1 MYPQS
6 SFKEAHFFWELSV
19 SENYAGISEWTESY
33 RGREGEK
40 ETPNVRGELMLSV
53 PGKEGTDAPDGM
65 LGIEEMLAVLRRKLS
80 AVMLGRA
87 RRREILDLQIYIC
100 EHFDEK
106 LTRSSLAAMVFLS
119 ENHLSR
125 IFRRET
131 GMSIPEF
138 VRKVRLQQA
147 MYMLRDSDK
156 TIQEIASQTGFLNHL
171 FQRNFQEGIRKSTV
185 IFQKLKNPYPRN
197 VCFQKYCLYR
207 FSGTGFFFG
216 RRSDIIGGKGAGR
229 WMHFMKNS
237 EI

>member
-1 MYPQS
+1 MRVNKMYPQS

-65 LGIEEMLAVLRRKLS
+65 LGIEEMLTVLRRKLS

-156 TIQEIASQTGFLNHL
+156 TIQEIASQTGFLNKVY
-171 FQRNFQEGIRKSTV
+171 FREIFKKEYGKAPSSFRN
-185 IFQKLKNPYPRN
+185 
-197 VCFQKYCLYR
+197 
-207 FSGTGFFFG
+207 
-216 RRSDIIGGKGAGR
+216 
-229 WMHFMKNS
+229 
-237 EI
+237 

>member
-19 SENYAGISEWTESY
+19 SESYVGISEWTESY

-40 ETPNVRGELMLSV
+40 EIPNVRGELMLSV
-53 PGKEGTDAPDGM
+53 PKTEGTDTPDGM

-119 ENHLSR
+119 ENYLSR

-131 GMSIPEF
+131 GMSIPEY

-156 TIQEIASQTGFLNHL
+156 TIQEIASQTGFLNQVY
-171 FQRNFQEGIRKSTV
+171 FREIFKKEYGKAPSSFRN
-185 IFQKLKNPYPRN
+185 
-197 VCFQKYCLYR
+197 
-207 FSGTGFFFG
+207 
-216 RRSDIIGGKGAGR
+216 
-229 WMHFMKNS
+229 
-237 EI
+237 